1 MEQKPGWTYR
11 FISSLNMQIA
21 INDTTGVMYTEDK
34 VRYSVEEQK
43 LLQSIDYALPL
54 SVHLVKKVFDGTI
67 VSIIIRFP
75 DDTAERILIHC
86 NVHIPSRCA
95 SVRRTI
101 SYMR

>member
-1 MEQKPGWTYR
+1 
-11 FISSLNMQIA
+11 MQIA

-34 VRYSVEEQK
+34 VRYSAEEQK
-43 LLQSIDYALPL
+43 LLQSIDYVLPL
-54 SVHLVKKVFDGTI
+54 TVHIVKKVFDGTI